1 MDEAFI
7 RDRITELRLK
17 KQVSEYKMS
26 LDIGRSKGYIQS
38 ISSGRS
44 LPSLSEFLYIC
55 EYLQISPKD
64 FFDTETQEPAMLHQ
78 LTESARHLSDQDI
91 SLLLSIAE
99 RLKWP
104 KTASA

>member
-55 EYLQISPKD
+55 EYLQISPN
-64 FFDTETQEPAMLHQ
+64 
-78 LTESARHLSDQDI
+78 
-91 SLLLSIAE
+91 
-99 RLKWP
+99 
-104 KTASA
+104 